1 MTLSKPVVM
10 RMLVCLVIGIL
21 VAAVGSEVAF
31 RFQGETNSRPPKT
44 IEITIPAGTAE
55 KVAQGQSTL
64 PDNMTFVVGDTLLV
78 SNQDSV
84 THSLGPLVV
93 PSGTSASLQ
102 LVQVGNFDYTCS
114 FQPTNYFGL
123 DIQQPLT
130 MGTRLEASLL
140 AGIPLGILIGI
151 YSLALRP
158 AKPKEK
164 EANL

>member
-21 VAAVGSEVAF
+21 VAAIGSEVAF

-44 IEITIPAGTAE
+44 IEIVIPAGTAA

-78 SNQDSV
+78 RNQDSV

-102 LVQVGNFDYTCS
+102 LDQVGNLDYTCS

-123 DIQQPLT
+123 DIQSALT
-130 MGTRLEASLL
+130 IGTRLEASLL

-164 EANL
+164 ESTP